1 MESQNQ
7 LTDLEKHLYNK
18 HLAVSRSEKNKP
30 FKIKRDFSD
39 IADTDKHKFLKRIS
53 TLFAKHPEIDPDTFF
68 KAPYKLYPDVQYF
81 ALDFF
86 STLRAIKAYTTYK
99 KQIFLKDPDSQIES
113 VKDSLRFI
121 ANFCIQ
127 QGIQF
132 HQYPYHRASDV
143 FTWMQHYKQ
152 NQINVYS
159 VMEFTNIY
167 SNMKALSED
176 IQKFFISNF
185 VDQFQNIQSVYNTSK
200 HLKPYIQ
207 KAIPILSNFVSNQLT
222 SKLNSIS

>member
-30 FKIKRDFSD
+30 FKIKKDFSD
-39 IADTDKHKFLKRIS
+39 VVNTDKHKFLKRIS
-53 TLFAKHPEIDPDTFF
+53 TLFAKHPEINPDTFF
-68 KAPYKLYPDVQYF
+68 RAPYKLYPDVQYF

-86 STLRAIKAYTTYK
+86 STLRSIKAYTTYK
-99 KQIFLKDPDSQIES
+99 KQIFLQDPDSQLES
-113 VKDSLRFI
+113 VKESLRFI

-127 QGIQF
+127 QRIQF
-132 HQYPYHRASDV
+132 HQYPYHRTSDV
-143 FTWMQHYKQ
+143 FTWIQHYKQ
-152 NQINVYS
+152 NQINIYS
-159 VMEFTNIY
+159 VMEFSNIY

-176 IQKFFISNF
+176 VQKFFIGNF
-185 VDQFQNIQSVYNTSK
+185 VDQFQNIQSLYNTSN
-200 HLKPYIQ
+200 HLKSYIQ

-222 SKLNSIS
+222 STSNPIS